1 VPLECVFPY
10 NFLSA
15 LVVRTLAPLILVV
28 ALVLAGRRA
37 TRRGNEALGYLL
49 MNSGVLLV
57 FMVYPSVTQ
66 YCFRF
71 FQVKT
76 FDDVGDT
83 ATFPHVGG
91 TYLIADYSVDADGG
105 AYIAMTPFAAA
116 MVCVWPFG
124 VPLLIAILLWRSR
137 APLLEFRRREMILGG
152 VYGGDAWA
160 AHLAER
166 TQIGEQVHASGQAE
180 PEVDGYLWSLTES
193 YSATVFYFE
202 FLEYVIQKLI
212 LVGLLVFF
220 QPGTLEQLTLGLVV
234 CFFYFGLCCYLQPFG
249 SKADNLM
256 VCVTQ
261 FSLFIAMLTAVII
274 EHGGPDTPQSV
285 VTILSFAALTPF
297 ALSIILTFQLLF
309 NELGFHPLGLCW
321 RPIERAC
328 TQRIFR
334 SLRSPTSSS
343 PDPRAVVA
351 TAKSATKTDVKTPS
365 LLSPTALQTEIDAL
379 RLSLAEERQGREAAE
394 RAARE
399 ERQLREAAEA
409 SHQQGTPAKE
419 AKAEQTA
426 PEFNRRGLC
435 QSTSLQ
441 QTSPQSTSLQALR
454 LTEPPRA
461 PQADRQ
467 PQSSAPSR
475 MEEGGASLNSSLR
488 SAPVAVAAT
497 ERAHPEGYGPSRCL
511 QA

>member
-1 VPLECVFPY
+1 MACWHS
-10 NFLSA
+10 LSA

-202 FLEYVIQKLI
+202 FLEYALQSLARSPHSS
-212 LVGLLVFF
+212 LPHSHPSPPSPPRPTLL
-220 QPGTLEQLTLGLVV
+220 PPSSPCCTLALPAPPSSRPSRLCSIGT
-234 CFFYFGLCCYLQPFG
+234 
-249 SKADNLM
+249 
-256 VCVTQ
+256 
-261 FSLFIAMLTAVII
+261 
-274 EHGGPDTPQSV
+274 
-285 VTILSFAALTPF
+285 SFRSSSSSACWSSSSQ
-297 ALSIILTFQLLF
+297 ALS
-309 NELGFHPLGLCW
+309 
-321 RPIERAC
+321 
-328 TQRIFR
+328 
-334 SLRSPTSSS
+334 SSS
-343 PDPRAVVA
+343 H
-351 TAKSATKTDVKTPS
+351 
-365 LLSPTALQTEIDAL
+365 
-379 RLSLAEERQGREAAE
+379 LA
-394 RAARE
+394 
-399 ERQLREAAEA
+399 
-409 SHQQGTPAKE
+409 S
-419 AKAEQTA
+419 
-426 PEFNRRGLC
+426 
-435 QSTSLQ
+435 
-441 QTSPQSTSLQALR
+441 
-454 LTEPPRA
+454 
-461 PQADRQ
+461 
-467 PQSSAPSR
+467 SSASSIL
-475 MEEGGASLNSSLR
+475 AS
-488 SAPVAVAAT
+488 AAT
-497 ERAHPEGYGPSRCL
+497 YSHLGPRPTTSWSV
-511 QA
+511 